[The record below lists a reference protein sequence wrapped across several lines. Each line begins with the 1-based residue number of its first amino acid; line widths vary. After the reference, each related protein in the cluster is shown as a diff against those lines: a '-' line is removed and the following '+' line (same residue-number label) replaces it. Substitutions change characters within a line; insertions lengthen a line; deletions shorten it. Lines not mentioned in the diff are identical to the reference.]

1 VVDARSNATI
11 NAPITGSA
19 DLIKIGRG
27 NSHPIGC
34 QHLLRTHH
42 DQRRGATHFT
52 GREPRRAP
60 WDTIG
65 QPVDLQWGTLQATA
79 GFALNANRGITLNA
93 GGGTFDVTGAN
104 VLTYGG
110 VIALADELSAANLT
124 KVGTGTLTLSGNNT
138 YSGATAI
145 NAGVLSI
152 SQDANLGVPPGTPL
166 ANQLTFNGGTLEA
179 TGRFA
184 LNANRGIMLNAGGGT
199 FDVPSFPDVDGSVLT
214 YGGVIAAPAI

>member
-1 VVDARSNATI
+1 M
-11 NAPITGSA
+11 
-19 DLIKIGRG
+19 
-27 NSHPIGC
+27 
-34 QHLLRTHH
+34 
-42 DQRRGATHFT
+42 
-52 GREPRRAP
+52 
-60 WDTIG
+60 
-65 QPVDLQWGTLQATA
+65 
-79 GFALNANRGITLNA
+79 LNA

-199 FDVPSFPDVDGSVLT
+199 FDVTGVLMCWNMA
-214 YGGVIAAPAI
+214 V